1 MKRIVFIIFLSIFC
15 SANIAAQDNH
25 LIEINSEVNSA
36 RVYLSGAELQ
46 RAVSIDIVKGNNMLI
61 FKNLS
66 PKLNSKSI
74 RVSSDKELSV
84 LRISSKINYLT
95 KTEDLPL
102 IKNLKDSLKRLDYTK
117 QGLTDELGAY
127 KTEKELLLKN
137 NSIGGSKNGVAIAEL
152 KQAADFYRQRIYEIN
167 KKITAFNFEISEINS
182 SLQRIRKELK
192 EVNARS
198 SDTKMEVLVLVSST
212 QNTKVNFTIKY
223 LVSNAGWVP
232 GYEIKAIDLS
242 KPIELTYRA
251 KVFNNTSIFW
261 QNIDIKL
268 STADP
273 SLSITKPDL
282 KPWYL
287 SYYSAS
293 KKGKL
298 YNERNEGYIQ
308 NIMVENLES
317 DISEAD
323 DNISFTEIDIP
334 ELSTEFT
341 INSKYTIPADDK
353 PYLIEIN
360 KHTLDATYKHFAVTK
375 LDKGVFLLGRIT
387 GWQNLS
393 MVDGYAN
400 VYFKG
405 TYLGQ
410 SMIKTRNV
418 KDTLDLSLGRDE
430 KVLVTR
436 TKLKKYSSKQLIGSK
451 LKETL
456 AYELVAK
463 NNRNIP
469 VDIEII
475 DQIPISQNSEIEVK
489 VLEVTGAQAN
499 IETGKLK
506 WRFKLQAGQS
516 KKLRLSFSIKYPKDM
531 SVPVQQM
538 KKRAVRKF

>member
-1 MKRIVFIIFLSIFC
+1 MNRILFTLISTLSFVIIL
-15 SANIAAQDNH
+15 NAQENH
-25 LIEINSEVNSA
+25 LIEIKSEVQSA
-36 RVYLSGAELQ
+36 RVYLNGAELQ
-46 RAVSIDIVKGNNMLI
+46 RTASINILKGNNMLV
-61 FKNLS
+61 FKDLS

-74 RVSSDKELSV
+74 RVSSNKELSI
-84 LRISSKINYLT
+84 LRISSKISYLT
-95 KTEDLPL
+95 KSKELPL
-102 IKNLKDSLKRLDYTK
+102 IKNLKDSLKQLDYKK
-117 QGLTDELGAY
+117 QGITDELGSY
-127 KTEKELLLKN
+127 KIEKELLLKN
-137 NSIGGSKNGVAIAEL
+137 NSIGGSTNGVPISEL
-152 KQAADFYRQRIYEIN
+152 KQAADFYRKRIYEIN
-167 KKITAFNFEISEINS
+167 QKMTLLNIKLSKVNS
-182 SLQRIRKELK
+182 SLQRIRKELI

-198 SDTKMEVLVLVSST
+198 SDTKMEVSVLVSSD
-212 QNTKVNFTIKY
+212 QNTKVNFNLKY
-223 LVSNAGWVP
+223 IVSNAGWVP
-232 GYEIKAIDLS
+232 GYEIKATDLS

-251 KVFNNTSIFW
+251 KVFNNTAIPW
-261 QNIDIKL
+261 KNITIKL

-287 SYYSAS
+287 NYYTTANKSIIQ
-293 KKGKL
+293 
-298 YNERNEGYIQ
+298 RNEGYVQ
-308 NIMVENLES
+308 NIMVEDMELEM
-317 DISEAD
+317 DEID
-323 DNISFTEIDIP
+323 DDISFTEIDIP
-334 ELSTEFT
+334 ELSTEFA
-341 INSKYTIPADDK
+341 ISSKYSIPADDK

-360 KHTLDATYKHFAVTK
+360 KHTLDASYKHFAVTK

-410 SMIKTRNV
+410 SMIRTRNV

-469 VDIEII
+469 VDIEVI
-475 DQIPISQNSEIEVK
+475 DQLPISQNSEIEVK
-489 VLEVTGAQAN
+489 VLEISGAEMN
-499 IETGKLK
+499 TETGKLK

>member
-1 MKRIVFIIFLSIFC
+1 MNRILFTLISTLSFVIIL
-15 SANIAAQDNH
+15 NAQENN
-25 LIEINSEVNSA
+25 LIEIKSEVQSA
-36 RVYLSGAELQ
+36 RVYLNGAELQ
-46 RAVSIDIVKGNNMLI
+46 RTASINILKGNNMLV

-74 RVSSDKELSV
+74 RISSNKELSI

-95 KTEDLPL
+95 KSKELPL
-102 IKNLKDSLKRLDYTK
+102 IKNLKDSLKQLDYKK
-117 QGLTDELGAY
+117 QGITDELGDY

-137 NSIGGSKNGVAIAEL
+137 NSIGGSTNGVPISEL
-152 KQAADFYRQRIYEIN
+152 KQAADFYRKRIYEIN
-167 KKITAFNFEISEINS
+167 QKITSLNIELTKVNS
-182 SLQRIRKELK
+182 LLQRIRKELT

-198 SDTKMEVLVLVSST
+198 SDKKMEVSVLVSSD
-212 QNTKVNFTIKY
+212 QNSKVNFNLKY
-223 LVSNAGWVP
+223 IVSNAGWVP
-232 GYEIKAIDLS
+232 GYEIKATDLS

-251 KVFNNTSIFW
+251 KVFNNTAIPW
-261 QNIDIKL
+261 KNITIKL

-273 SLSITKPDL
+273 SLSITKPNL

-287 SYYSAS
+287 NYYSANE
-293 KKGKL
+293 KL
-298 YNERNEGYIQ
+298 FNKQRNEGYIQ
-308 NIMVENLES
+308 NIMVEDLEVEE
-317 DISEAD
+317 DEV
-323 DNISFTEIDIP
+323 DNDISFTEIDIP
-334 ELSTEFT
+334 ELSTEFA
-341 INSKYTIPADDK
+341 ISSKYSIPADDK

-360 KHTLDATYKHFAVTK
+360 KHTLDASYKHFAVTK

-410 SMIKTRNV
+410 SMIRTRNV

-436 TKLKKYSSKQLIGSK
+436 TKLKKFSSKQLIGSK

-469 VDIEII
+469 VNIEII
-475 DQIPISQNSEIEVK
+475 DQLPISQNSEIEVK
-489 VLEVTGAQAN
+489 VLEVSGAETN

>member
-1 MKRIVFIIFLSIFC
+1 MKRILITLICVLAFVIIL
-15 SANIAAQDNH
+15 NAQENH
-25 LIEINSEVNSA
+25 LIEIKSEVQSA
-36 RVYLSGAELQ
+36 RVYLNGAELQ
-46 RAVSIDIVKGNNMLI
+46 RTVSINIIKGNNMLV

-74 RVSSDKELSV
+74 RVSSNKELSI

-95 KTEDLPL
+95 KSKELPL
-102 IKNLKDSLKRLDYTK
+102 IKNLKDSLKQLDYKK
-117 QGLTDELGAY
+117 QGLTDEIGAY

-137 NSIGGSKNGVAIAEL
+137 NSIGGSTNGVPISEL
-152 KQAADFYRQRIYEIN
+152 KQAADFYRKRIYEIN
-167 KKITAFNFEISEINS
+167 QKMTSLNIKLSKVNS
-182 SLQRIRKELK
+182 SLQKIRKELT

-198 SDTKMEVLVLVSST
+198 SHTKTEVSVLVSSD

-251 KVFNNTSIFW
+251 KVFNNTAVHW
-261 QNIDIKL
+261 KNISIKL

-273 SLSITKPDL
+273 SLSITKPNL
-282 KPWYL
+282 KQWYL
-287 SYYSAS
+287 NYYSTS
-293 KKGKL
+293 DKL
-298 YNERNEGYIQ
+298 FNKQRNEGYVQ
-308 NIMVENLES
+308 NIMVEDLKLVKGEV
-317 DISEAD
+317 D
-323 DNISFTEIDIP
+323 DDISFTEIDIP
-334 ELSTEFT
+334 ELSTEFA
-341 INSKYTIPADDK
+341 ISSKYSIPADDK

-360 KHTLDATYKHFAVTK
+360 KHTLNASYKHFAVTK

-475 DQIPISQNSEIEVK
+475 DQLPISQNSEIEVK
-489 VLEVTGAQAN
+489 VLEISGADMN
-499 IETGKLK
+499 TETGKLK

>member
-1 MKRIVFIIFLSIFC
+1 MNRILFTLISTLSFVIIL
-15 SANIAAQDNH
+15 NAQENN
-25 LIEINSEVNSA
+25 LIEIKSEVQSA
-36 RVYLSGAELQ
+36 RVYLNGAELQ
-46 RAVSIDIVKGNNMLI
+46 RTASINILKGNNMLV
-61 FKNLS
+61 FKDLS

-74 RVSSDKELSV
+74 RVSSNKELSI
-84 LRISSKINYLT
+84 LRISSKISYLT
-95 KTEDLPL
+95 KSKELPL
-102 IKNLKDSLKRLDYTK
+102 IKNLKDSLKQLDYKK
-117 QGLTDELGAY
+117 QGITDELGSY
-127 KTEKELLLKN
+127 KIEKELLLKN
-137 NSIGGSKNGVAIAEL
+137 NSIGGSTNGVPISEL
-152 KQAADFYRQRIYEIN
+152 KQAADFYRKRIYEIN
-167 KKITAFNFEISEINS
+167 QKMTLLNIKLSKVNS
-182 SLQRIRKELK
+182 SLQRIRKELI

-198 SDTKMEVLVLVSST
+198 SDTKMEVSVLVSSD
-212 QNTKVNFTIKY
+212 QNTKVNFNLKY
-223 LVSNAGWVP
+223 IVSNAGWVP
-232 GYEIKAIDLS
+232 GYEIKATDLS

-251 KVFNNTSIFW
+251 KVFNNTAIPW
-261 QNIDIKL
+261 KNITIKL

-287 SYYSAS
+287 NYYTTANKSIIQ
-293 KKGKL
+293 
-298 YNERNEGYIQ
+298 RNEGYVQ
-308 NIMVENLES
+308 NIMVEDMELEM
-317 DISEAD
+317 DEID
-323 DNISFTEIDIP
+323 DDISFTEIDIP
-334 ELSTEFT
+334 ELSTEFA
-341 INSKYTIPADDK
+341 ISSKYSIPADDK

-360 KHTLDATYKHFAVTK
+360 KHTLDASYKHFAVTK

-410 SMIKTRNV
+410 SMIRTRNV

-469 VDIEII
+469 VDIEVI
-475 DQIPISQNSEIEVK
+475 DQLPISQNSEIEVK
-489 VLEVTGAQAN
+489 VLEISGAEMN
-499 IETGKLK
+499 TETGKLK

>member
-1 MKRIVFIIFLSIFC
+1 MKQTLFLLIVGIFC
-15 SANIAAQDNH
+15 TIATNAQENNVINID
-25 LIEINSEVNSA
+25 SKVNSA
-36 RVYLSGAELQ
+36 TVYLSGAELQ
-46 RAVSIDIVKGNNMLI
+46 RIVSIDIKKGNNLLI

-66 PKLNSKSI
+66 PKLNTKSI

-95 KTEDLPL
+95 KSEELPL
-102 IKNLKDSLKRLDYTK
+102 IKNLKDSLKQLYFIK
-117 QGLTDELGAY
+117 QAISDELGAY

-137 NSIGGSKNGVAIAEL
+137 NSIGGSTNGVPISEL
-152 KQAADFYRQRIYEIN
+152 KQAADFYRKRMLEIN
-167 KKITAFNFEISEINS
+167 KKMTSLNFELSKINA
-182 SLQRIRKELK
+182 SLQRVRKELA

-198 SDTKMEVLVLVSST
+198 SDTKMEVSVLVSSA
-212 QNTKVNFTIKY
+212 QNTKVNFTLKY

-242 KPIELTYRA
+242 KPIELSYRA
-251 KVFNNTSIFW
+251 KVFNNTAVAW
-261 QNIDIKL
+261 KNIDIKL

-273 SLSITKPDL
+273 SLNINKPNL
-282 KPWYL
+282 NPWYL
-287 SYYSAS
+287 NYYSVNKS
-293 KKGKL
+293 IIQ
-298 YNERNEGYIQ
+298 RNEGYMQ
-308 NIMVENLES
+308 NIMIEDAEI
-317 DISEAD
+317 DEEEED
-323 DNISFTEIDIP
+323 FDNEDVSYTEIDIP
-334 ELSTEFT
+334 ELSTEFV
-341 INSKYTIPADDK
+341 ISSKYSIPADDK

-360 KHTLDATYKHFAVTK
+360 KHTLDASYKHFAVTK

-410 SMIKTRNV
+410 SLIKTRNV

-436 TKLKKYSSKQLIGSK
+436 SKLKKYSSKQLIGSK

-489 VLEVTGAQAN
+489 VLETSGAEMN
-499 IETGKLK
+499 TETGKLK
-506 WRFKLQAGQS
+506 WRFKLAAGQS

>member
-1 MKRIVFIIFLSIFC
+1 MKRILITLICVLAFVIIL
-15 SANIAAQDNH
+15 NAQENH
-25 LIEINSEVNSA
+25 LIEIKSEVQSA
-36 RVYLSGAELQ
+36 RVYLNGAELQ
-46 RAVSIDIVKGNNMLI
+46 RTVSINIIKGNNMLV

-74 RVSSDKELSV
+74 RVSSNKELSI

-95 KTEDLPL
+95 KSKELPL
-102 IKNLKDSLKRLDYTK
+102 IKNLKDSLKQLDYKK
-117 QGLTDELGAY
+117 QGLTDEIGAY

-137 NSIGGSKNGVAIAEL
+137 NSIGGSTNGVPISEL
-152 KQAADFYRQRIYEIN
+152 KQAADFYRKRIYEIN
-167 KKITAFNFEISEINS
+167 QKMTSLNIKLSKVNS
-182 SLQRIRKELK
+182 SLQKIRKELT

-198 SDTKMEVLVLVSST
+198 SHTKTEVSVLVSSD

-251 KVFNNTSIFW
+251 KVFNNTAVHW
-261 QNIDIKL
+261 KNISIKL

-273 SLSITKPDL
+273 SLSITKPNL
-282 KPWYL
+282 KQWYL
-287 SYYSAS
+287 NYYSTS
-293 KKGKL
+293 DKL
-298 YNERNEGYIQ
+298 FNKQRNEGYVQ
-308 NIMVENLES
+308 NIMVEDLKLVKGEV
-317 DISEAD
+317 D
-323 DNISFTEIDIP
+323 DDISFTEIDIP
-334 ELSTEFT
+334 ELSTEFA
-341 INSKYTIPADDK
+341 ISSKYSIPADDK

-360 KHTLDATYKHFAVTK
+360 KHTLNASYKHFAVTK

-475 DQIPISQNSEIEVK
+475 DQLPISQNSEIEVK
-489 VLEVTGAQAN
+489 VLEISGADMN
-499 IETGKLK
+499 TETGKLK

-516 KKLRLSFSIKYPKDM
+516 KKLNLSFSIKYPKDM

>member
-1 MKRIVFIIFLSIFC
+1 MKNIIFLLIVSIFC
-15 SANIAAQDNH
+15 TIAISAQENH
-25 LIEINSEVNSA
+25 MIEINSNVNSA
-36 RVYLSGAELQ
+36 RVYLTGAELQ
-46 RAVSIDIVKGNNMLI
+46 RTISIDIVKGNNMLV

-95 KTEDLPL
+95 KPEELPL
-102 IKNLKDSLKRLDYTK
+102 IKNLKDSLKQLDYKK
-117 QGLTDELGAY
+117 QGITDELGAY

-137 NSIGGSKNGVAIAEL
+137 NSIGGSTNGVAITEL
-152 KQAADFYRQRIYEIN
+152 KQAADFYRLKMHEIN
-167 KKITAFNFEISEINS
+167 KKMTLLNFELGKINS

-198 SDTKMEVLVLVSST
+198 SHTKTEVSVLISSDKSA
-212 QNTKVNFTIKY
+212 KVNFTLKY

-251 KVFNNTSIFW
+251 KVFNNTAVPW
-261 QNIDIKL
+261 KNIDIKL

-273 SLSITKPDL
+273 SLSISKPHL

-287 SYYSAS
+287 NYYSTNNKS
-293 KKGKL
+293 L
-298 YNERNEGYIQ
+298 VQRNEGYMQ
-308 NIMVENLES
+308 NIMVEDLKITKEE
-317 DISEAD
+317 ID
-323 DNISFTEIDIP
+323 DDMNFTEIDIP
-334 ELSTEFT
+334 ELSTEF
-341 INSKYTIPADDK
+341 IISSKYSIPADDK

-360 KHTLDATYKHFAVTK
+360 KHTLDASYKHFAVTK
-375 LDKGVFLLGRIT
+375 LDNGVFLLGRIT

-393 MVDGYAN
+393 MVNGYAN

-456 AYELVAK
+456 SYELIAK
-463 NNRNIP
+463 NNRKIP

-475 DQIPISQNSEIEVK
+475 DQVPISQNSEIEVK
-489 VLEVTGAQAN
+489 TLEISGADIN
-499 IETGKLK
+499 EETGKLK

>member
-1 MKRIVFIIFLSIFC
+1 
-15 SANIAAQDNH
+15 
-25 LIEINSEVNSA
+25 
-36 RVYLSGAELQ
+36 
-46 RAVSIDIVKGNNMLI
+46 
-61 FKNLS
+61 
-66 PKLNSKSI
+66 
-74 RVSSDKELSV
+74 
-84 LRISSKINYLT
+84 
-95 KTEDLPL
+95 
-102 IKNLKDSLKRLDYTK
+102 
-117 QGLTDELGAY
+117 
-127 KTEKELLLKN
+127 
-137 NSIGGSKNGVAIAEL
+137 
-152 KQAADFYRQRIYEIN
+152 
-167 KKITAFNFEISEINS
+167 
-182 SLQRIRKELK
+182 
-192 EVNARS
+192 
-198 SDTKMEVLVLVSST
+198 MEVLVLVSST